1 MKKCVCF
8 IVLTALVFAA
18 VSADVK
24 IINPV
29 KGVWANKQSL
39 VLELS
44 EGESAYYSLN
54 GSDPRESGFAYD
66 GPVALDVSGDV
77 EVRIAS
83 VDASG
88 VFREYRV
95 SYTVA
100 PVPFPASYSMSAVGD
115 AVASG
120 ILDYTA
126 GDVLSLPPELDYSLG
141 GVPESFQKGSAISYG
156 AGCILSRCIPCV
168 LTDGTGKWRF
178 IIKTKPALSGS
189 FGMRDVP
196 FQITDWNTLSFTND
210 AFIYRVDN
218 AYWTSGKERVALDR
232 TISHTISWQSVA
244 VAPGNP
250 ISFFVLPPKPEVD
263 VERREDGSETIVMS
277 GGAGF
282 RFGIEP
288 EKGQGTVL
296 FETAE
301 LDTFFGD
308 EVSGVF
314 TAGVYYDSV
323 YQGTLSVPYSIDRRS
338 PSVPV
343 FLSSAESFYSRRAVK
358 LSLTGDGQ
366 SDLFI
371 AVSNPVML
379 SGTMTKKDAASLI
392 DVVEADD
399 FVPFTSPLT
408 LDSPSEDAVY
418 YKICAYAADRSGNKS
433 AYTLYD
439 VVVDK
444 YDYYIDAS
452 ADKNCADGTRDDP
465 YVSLADCLAAVG
477 DNRFANITISGTLAV
492 SEEETVIASNCVLR
506 GDGDARLVFGVGSF
520 ITVRSASLALLNLIV
535 RRDDTGVKRKINNPL
550 IRLEHSVLVSEDCE
564 IGASFAE
571 SGSVISADTSVVTI
585 NGCGITSSAERYSS
599 CISAVASKLKI
610 IDSRISTIAQTAVNF
625 SVQDGEFELRSS
637 SCRVTGSYGRA
648 AELFGGKSKITG
660 NSLAA
665 DLRYSGASLD
675 AVYTDAKNISLE
687 YGGNTESGY

>member
-8 IVLTALVFAA
+8 IVLTALVFAV

-83 VDASG
+83 VDTSG

-141 GVPESFQKGSAISYG
+141 GVPESFQKGRAISYG

-314 TAGVYYDSV
+314 TAGVYYDGV
-323 YQGTLSVPYSIDRRS
+323 YRPAFSFGSCFPFIGRVFLFEKGGEAIAYGRRTIRSFYRREQSGDALRHNDKKRCGVPYRCRRGGR
-338 PSVPV
+338 
-343 FLSSAESFYSRRAVK
+343 LCAVH
-358 LSLTGDGQ
+358 
-366 SDLFI
+366 F
-371 AVSNPVML
+371 
-379 SGTMTKKDAASLI
+379 
-392 DVVEADD
+392 
-399 FVPFTSPLT
+399 
-408 LDSPSEDAVY
+408 
-418 YKICAYAADRSGNKS
+418 S
-433 AYTLYD
+433 AYT
-439 VVVDK
+439 
-444 YDYYIDAS
+444 
-452 ADKNCADGTRDDP
+452 
-465 YVSLADCLAAVG
+465 
-477 DNRFANITISGTLAV
+477 
-492 SEEETVIASNCVLR
+492 
-506 GDGDARLVFGVGSF
+506 
-520 ITVRSASLALLNLIV
+520 
-535 RRDDTGVKRKINNPL
+535 
-550 IRLEHSVLVSEDCE
+550 
-564 IGASFAE
+564 
-571 SGSVISADTSVVTI
+571 
-585 NGCGITSSAERYSS
+585 
-599 CISAVASKLKI
+599 
-610 IDSRISTIAQTAVNF
+610 
-625 SVQDGEFELRSS
+625 
-637 SCRVTGSYGRA
+637 
-648 AELFGGKSKITG
+648 
-660 NSLAA
+660 
-665 DLRYSGASLD
+665 
-675 AVYTDAKNISLE
+675 
-687 YGGNTESGY
+687 